1 MKNKDKLLIYGRTLL
16 FIPAILYT
24 LLVIFVIILF
34 LIDGEDQFMYG
45 DYGAAWTMLQSKYPN
60 VAVDFAHSVKSN
72 LSTALGVGLY
82 SLTIIKF
89 AFKNKERWAWFAL
102 WILPAI
108 LIEDILYAI
117 KKQTGFVYWFGGHVA
132 VAIFGLLIS
141 YRAFFP
147 RGEN

>member
-117 KKQTGFVYWFGGHVA
+117 KK
-132 VAIFGLLIS
+132 
-141 YRAFFP
+141 
-147 RGEN
+147 